1 MQRRVRTIHVRTR
14 RSCTTLEGSCIIDAL
29 GADRSERVGARAV
42 RVQRKSPYRRTSR
55 APRSLGSGGSTAADR
70 ADGPGRCACPLTRPA
85 SGRVTARA
93 RRRAGRPAGQRPGGG
108 GCHRQA
114 VPGAPRARDP
124 FPRSPRPGL
133 PSRGGRRHDDHLR
146 PLSATARPL
155 APTALAPAAPA
166 KCRRLEH
173 RRRRHQARDDAA
185 RDGGRPRC
193 ILESVTRLS
202 VLARPRGAVQAFPR
216 GPADDA

>member
-108 GCHRQA
+108 VSSASRAGRPSSARSFPTLAEAGLA
-114 VPGAPRARDP
+114 VEGWPAPR
-124 FPRSPRPGL
+124 RP
-133 PSRGGRRHDDHLR
+133 P
-146 PLSATARPL
+146 
-155 APTALAPAAPA
+155 PTAFGDRASPGTDGARAGCAGEMPPPRTPASAAPGP
-166 KCRRLEH
+166 
-173 RRRRHQARDDAA
+173 RRRREGWRSASMH
-185 RDGGRPRC
+185 P
-193 ILESVTRLS
+193 
-202 VLARPRGAVQAFPR
+202 
-216 GPADDA
+216 